1 MRSLLALS
9 LMTLALAGL
18 PSPAPAAACD
28 APSGIWG
35 PFAPLERTQAR
46 LAATRSLKVV
56 AIGSSSTYGTGATSR
71 EHSYPAQLARI
82 LRERFPQAKVE
93 VINAGIGGETVAR
106 NLARFDRDVLAHH
119 PDLVIW
125 QVGTNDAFQKKAV
138 QEVYAGVQAGI
149 RQVRA
154 AGAELV
160 LMESQ
165 YFPERPETEA
175 LSQARATIH
184 QAAAD
189 AGVEFL
195 PRYALMRHW
204 IETGLFS
211 PATMLVADKI
221 HMTDASYQCLA
232 ERVADLLP
240 ATPAAGEPPVT
251 VATSDA
257 PGAAAAGPATVRH

>member
-46 LAATRSLKVV
+46 LAATRSLKIV
-56 AIGSSSTYGTGATSR
+56 AVGSSSTYGTGATSR
-71 EHSYPAQLARI
+71 EHSYPSQLARI
-82 LRERFPQAKVE
+82 LRQRFPQAKME
-93 VINAGIGGETVAR
+93 VINAGIGGETVAL
-106 NLARFDRDVLAHH
+106 NLARFERDVLAHR

-125 QVGTNDAFQKKAV
+125 QVGTNDAFQKKGT
-138 QEVYAGVQAGI
+138 QEVYAGIQEGV
-149 RQVRA
+149 RRVRA
-154 AGAELV
+154 SGAELV

-175 LSQARATIH
+175 LAQARATIRR
-184 QAAAD
+184 AAAD

-204 IETGLFS
+204 IKAGLFS
-211 PATMLVADKI
+211 PKTMLIADKI

-240 ATPAAGEPPVT
+240 AAPASEASDVT
-251 VATSDA
+251 TVTTDDPKSPANRQVAA
-257 PGAAAAGPATVRH
+257 N

>member
-1 MRSLLALS
+1 MRLLLVLS
-9 LMTLALAGL
+9 LMTLALVGL
-18 PSPAPAAACD
+18 PAPTGAAACD
-28 APSGIWG
+28 APSGVWG
-35 PFAPLERTQAR
+35 PFDSLPRTWAR
-46 LAATRSLKVV
+46 LAATRSLKIV

-82 LRERFPQAKVE
+82 LRGRFPQAKVE
-93 VINAGIGGETVAR
+93 VINAGIGGETVMR
-106 NLARFDRDVLAHH
+106 NLARFEHDVLAHH

-125 QVGTNDAFQKKAV
+125 QVGTNDAFQKKTV
-138 QEVYAGVQAGI
+138 QEVYAGILAGI
-149 RQVRA
+149 RQVRT

-175 LSQARATIH
+175 LSQARATIR

-189 AGVEFL
+189 SGVQFL

-204 IETGLFS
+204 IETKLFS
-211 PATMLVADKI
+211 PETMLVADKI

-240 ATPAAGEPPVT
+240 ATPTSEARGVT
-251 VATSDA
+251 TATTDDLKSSA
-257 PGAAAAGPATVRH
+257 NRQAAAN